1 MFVKECQGSIRAHLV
16 LPKLKLKACVA
27 MHSFL
32 HGFQN
37 QAFGA
42 YVTATLSTELSPSPY
57 FLKNENARPVVI
69 GLFLFDILLLVVT

>member
-1 MFVKECQGSIRAHLV
+1 
-16 LPKLKLKACVA
+16 
-27 MHSFL
+27 MHSFF
-32 HGFQN
+32 HGFQS
-37 QAFGA
+37 QTFSA